1 VPDLH
6 LRVSD
11 EAIAATRNSLRKI
24 NGPSDK
30 EFDIG
35 LVEISREAI
44 GLYRWV
50 LERMADGYAICTT
63 DVDGTLIQQID
74 TPSTQRTDY
83 VLSVDRDVG
92 SSETKDSVTED

>member
-1 VPDLH
+1 MPDLH

-11 EAIAATRNSLRKI
+11 DTVATIRKNLGRI
-24 NGPSDK
+24 NGLSSQN

-35 LVEISREAI
+35 LSEIGREAI

-50 LERMADGYAICTT
+50 LERMAEGYAVCTT
-63 DVDGTLIQQID
+63 EVDGTLIQQID

-83 VLSVDRDVG
+83 VLPVDRDVG
-92 SSETKDSVTED
+92 SSGITTS